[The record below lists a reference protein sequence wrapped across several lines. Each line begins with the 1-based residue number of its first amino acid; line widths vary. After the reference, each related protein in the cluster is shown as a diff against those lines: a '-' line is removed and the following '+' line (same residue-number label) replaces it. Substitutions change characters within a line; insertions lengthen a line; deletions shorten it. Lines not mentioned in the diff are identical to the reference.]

1 LVSVS
6 RIEGVKDS
14 KMFIEKTLI
23 LENPIIL
30 YEFKNVQNYWA
41 IYKIKLID

>member
-14 KMFIEKTLI
+14 KMFIEKTLL

-30 YEFKNVQNYWA
+30 YEFKNVQNY
-41 IYKIKLID
+41 